1 MRLIVIVKINFL
13 NYKFLILM
21 RIFINFSNGKYI
33 TLQVQPND
41 LIGSIKSMIEE
52 REGIPLKNQELSF
65 RGHLLID
72 EKDIES
78 YSVQEDSALCLSTKS
93 ENESLNNQ
101 LMTLFVSVP
110 NRKLSF
116 HVKPSD
122 TIKDV
127 KRMVEDEVALPAS
140 DISFCY
146 EGKTLEDN
154 ALIGENFK
162 NESTIYYIPTK
173 K

>member
-1 MRLIVIVKINFL
+1 
-13 NYKFLILM
+13 M
-21 RIFINFSNGKYI
+21 RIFINFDNGKYI
-33 TLQVQPND
+33 SLQVQPND

-52 REGIPLKNQELSF
+52 REGIPLKYQELYF
-65 RGHLLID
+65 REYALID

-78 YSVQEDSALCLSTKS
+78 YSVQEDSALCLTNKS
-93 ENESLNNQ
+93 NANASGE

-127 KRMVEDEVALPAS
+127 KKMVEDKVALPAS

-146 EGKTLEDN
+146 EGKTLDDDVI
-154 ALIGENFK
+154 IGENFK
-162 NESTIYYIPTK
+162 SESTIYYIPTNK
-173 K
+173 

>member
-1 MRLIVIVKINFL
+1 MKNFS
-13 NYKFLILM
+13 KM
-21 RIFINFSNGKYI
+21 RIFINFRNGKYI

-52 REGIPLKNQELSF
+52 REGVPLKDQELSF
-65 RGHLLID
+65 RGQMLID

-78 YSVQEDSALCLSTKS
+78 YSVQEDSALCLTTRG
-93 ENESLNNQ
+93 ESDASGGDL
-101 LMTLFVSVP
+101 LTLYVSVP

-116 HVKPSD
+116 HVKQSD

-127 KRMVEDEVALPAS
+127 KKMVEDEVALPAS

-146 EGKTLEDN
+146 EGKTLDDKVI
-154 ALIGENFK
+154 IGENFK